1 MKLNRQ
7 IWIIPLSLRGSFK
20 TSPFV
25 QSLRQA
31 LILILKI
38 LNVFPRLR
46 SYPSLTLNKTQC
58 FETTSL
64 LVAFLVFFGGCNNT
78 DSKNAGQVSQPET
91 QVTTT
96 TAKKGHIAKILSL
109 TGTLIAFQEVRVT
122 SKIPEKVQGVLVDVG
137 SRVKPG
143 DTLIQL
149 EQRELALAVDQAE
162 AGLANA
168 KANLEIC
175 KTTFNRLDNLL
186 KDKAISTMKYDDAKA
201 RLDIARA
208 QVRQA
213 GAALASAKE
222 QLQNT
227 IITSPIH
234 GVVARKNVEVGEVV
248 SPPIMPGKAL
258 LDVVDIRYVKTMVK
272 VSENRVK
279 EVSIGQETTIT
290 ADGFPGEFFPGRIS
304 KISPIVDP
312 RSRTFEV
319 EVLIPNPESK
329 LKPGMFARV
338 ELVLAKRTD
347 VVMVPLKAVTQKDKS
362 QVVFLAA
369 NGVARACDVKLGIS
383 DGVDVEVIS
392 GVTEGDKVIVQGNLG
407 LKDGARIILK
417 TSEKTTE

>member
-7 IWIIPLSLRGSFK
+7 IWIIPLSLF
-20 TSPFV
+20 FV
-25 QSLRQA
+25 
-31 LILILKI
+31 
-38 LNVFPRLR
+38 V
-46 SYPSLTLNKTQC
+46 
-58 FETTSL
+58 
-64 LVAFLVFFGGCNNT
+64 FLVFFGGCNNT
-78 DSKNAGQVSQPET
+78 DSKNARQVSRPET

-96 TAKKGHIAKILSL
+96 TAKKGHIAEVLSL

-122 SKIPEKVQGVLVDVG
+122 SKIPEKVQRVLVDVG

-149 EQRELALAVDQAE
+149 EQRELALAVDQAK

-168 KANLEIC
+168 NGNLEIC
-175 KTTFNRLDNLL
+175 KTTFDRLDKLL
-186 KDKAISTMKYDDAKA
+186 KDKVISKMKYDDAKA

-213 GAALASAKE
+213 GAALALAKE

-234 GVVARKNVEVGEVV
+234 GVVARKNVEAGEVV

-279 EVSIGQETTIT
+279 EVCIGQETIST

-304 KISPIVDP
+304 KISPVVDP

-338 ELVLAKRTD
+338 ELILAKRTD
-347 VVMVPLKAVTQKDKS
+347 VVKVPLKAVTQRDKG

-369 NGVARACDVKLGIS
+369 NGVARACDVQLGIS

-392 GVTEGDKVIVQGNLG
+392 GVTEGDKVIVQGNPG

-417 TSEKTTE
+417 TSEEAL